1 MVVVREEIG
10 RHNALDKAINAL
22 AMGRI
27 SASKGAILMTSRI
40 SVGLVQK
47 PAEVGV
53 AIIATISVP
62 TARGCP
68 TS

>member
-1 MVVVREEIG
+1 MRSMPRIVDLAAGHG
-10 RHNALDKAINAL
+10 RRARGNWRHYALDKAISAL

-47 PAEVGV
+47 AAKSALP
-53 AIIATISVP
+53 
-62 TARGCP
+62 
-68 TS
+68 